1 MVHLSQGV
9 EPGTKAPLLPQYE
22 KEKKSSK
29 FICLF
34 HIGHQSALVNTSF
47 VCIYVCMHVCMYD
60 CHFNFWWF
68 ECMYYVMYYV
78 M

>member
-1 MVHLSQGV
+1 MCLHNVVRLSQGV

-34 HIGHQSALVNTSF
+34 HIGHQSAVVNTSF
-47 VCIYVCMHVCMYD
+47 CMYVCMYACMIVTVVFGGLNVCTM
-60 CHFNFWWF
+60 
-68 ECMYYVMYYV
+68 
-78 M
+78 